1 MNAFITNFG
10 IDWKLLLS
18 QLVGFVVLFIL
29 LKALAFKPI
38 LAILKKRQ
46 GKIEK
51 GLDMAQE
58 AETRLKEVDNISRG
72 KLKEADAQSSALL
85 KKTEQQAKLK
95 EDELLKIAHEKEED
109 ILVKA
114 DLQAM
119 AKQEEAREKIKKEA
133 VAIVKELLVKTVEMA
148 PGAIDDKLMEKA
160 VKLLK

>member
-1 MNAFITNFG
+1 M
-10 IDWKLLLS
+10 
-18 QLVGFVVLFIL
+18 
-29 LKALAFKPI
+29 
-38 LAILKKRQ
+38 
-46 GKIEK
+46 
-51 GLDMAQE
+51 
-58 AETRLKEVDNISRG
+58 
-72 KLKEADAQSSALL
+72 
-85 KKTEQQAKLK
+85 
-95 EDELLKIAHEKEED
+95 LKIAHEKEED